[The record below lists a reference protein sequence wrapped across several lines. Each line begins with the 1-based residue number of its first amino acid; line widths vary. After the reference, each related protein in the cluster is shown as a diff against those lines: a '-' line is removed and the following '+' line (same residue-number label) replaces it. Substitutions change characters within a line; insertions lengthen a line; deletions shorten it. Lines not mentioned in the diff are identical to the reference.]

1 MKIMLVRHGQGDEKH
16 LTRLGRNQAKN
27 VVSDLEYEDI
37 TQIYSSPIPRAF
49 QTAQII
55 AKKLHIPV
63 IVDDRLTEREKLSPD
78 MTEEEQILYNENYLN
93 PNFSM
98 KNPEG
103 CKEYIERIYSFL
115 DEKIKKSN
123 AEDNILIVG
132 HSSMSYILASYFFG
146 IKKNK
151 PLVWTRLGNCS
162 KLCFEY
168 NKKS

>member
-1 MKIMLVRHGQGDEKH
+1 MKIMLVRHGQGNEKG
-16 LTRLGRNQAKN
+16 LTRLGKKQAKN
-27 VVSDLEYEDI
+27 VVSDLEYENI
-37 TQIYSSPIPRAF
+37 TQIYSSPVPRAL

-55 AKKLHIPV
+55 AKKLNLP
-63 IVDDRLTEREKLSPD
+63 IVVDERLSERQKLSPN
-78 MTEEEQILYNENYLN
+78 MTEEDQMLYNENYLN
-93 PNFSM
+93 PDFSM

-103 CKEYIERIYSFL
+103 CKEYVKRIYSFL
-115 DEKIKKSN
+115 DEKIKNSTS
-123 AEDNILIVG
+123 EDNILIVG

-168 NKKS
+168 NK